1 MNFQSFGFLTFLVIT
16 AAVCL
21 GAARWDRRIAAE
33 CLTLACLIFY
43 VIGGGWAA
51 LLVLV
56 LGMAVSAAAVRYLTA
71 PDIRVQPEEDGPAAY
86 AYPRTAAR
94 RRRCLYLAAAWHTG
108 VLAVFKY
115 TGFVTGGRLSIGW
128 VPLGLS
134 FFTFQQLWLL
144 KEAYTGGFRPEREAL
159 PAYFL

>member
-94 RRRCLYLAAAWHTG
+94 RRRCLYLAASSPAEPSPW
-108 VLAVFKY
+108 A
-115 TGFVTGGRLSIGW
+115 
-128 VPLGLS
+128 GL
-134 FFTFQQLWLL
+134 LWD
-144 KEAYTGGFRPEREAL
+144 
-159 PAYFL
+159 